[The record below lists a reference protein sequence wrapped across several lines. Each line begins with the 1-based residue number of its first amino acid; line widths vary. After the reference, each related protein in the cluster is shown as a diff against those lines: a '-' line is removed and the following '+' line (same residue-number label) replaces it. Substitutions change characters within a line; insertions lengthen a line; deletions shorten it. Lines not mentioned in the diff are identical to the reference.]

1 MKKVII
7 IVLIIFFNLF
17 NTKANSDSLTF
28 NIDSIC
34 ITDDREI
41 NDSIFEKHEECLNL
55 EKNLAEEK
63 QNSSL
68 KKNGNVKLKTKLKAA
83 NWFSD
88 AWDTFTDLFKPVWGH
103 YTEDGFRS
111 EGPYFLFMNN
121 YNKLNL

>member
-41 NDSIFEKHEECLNL
+41 NDSIFEKHCLRL
-55 EKNLAEEK
+55 VFSPTFLILKN
-63 QNSSL
+63 NSF
-68 KKNGNVKLKTKLKAA
+68 N
-83 NWFSD
+83 
-88 AWDTFTDLFKPVWGH
+88 
-103 YTEDGFRS
+103 
-111 EGPYFLFMNN
+111 
-121 YNKLNL
+121 